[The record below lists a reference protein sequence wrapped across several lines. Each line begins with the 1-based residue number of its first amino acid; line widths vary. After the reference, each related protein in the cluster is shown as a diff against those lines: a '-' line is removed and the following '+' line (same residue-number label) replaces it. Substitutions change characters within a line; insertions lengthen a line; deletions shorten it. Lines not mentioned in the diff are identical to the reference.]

1 MGVKDQ
7 GLEHSRHRY
16 QVVPRTLIFI
26 THGERVLLLK
36 GAPSKK
42 IWANLYNGVGGHIE
56 PGESILAA
64 AKREAAEEVGLT
76 DLNDWKLCG
85 TVHIEM
91 DDPLTGILLFV
102 FRAVSSH
109 DAVRASLEGTPE
121 WVDWT
126 ALPPESM
133 VEDLLLL
140 LPRVLAMRVDDPPFY
155 GRYYYDDQDRWQIV
169 LDA

>member
-26 THGERVLLLK
+26 THDERVLLLK
-36 GAPSKK
+36 GAPTKK
-42 IWANLYNGVGGHIE
+42 IWANLYNGVGGHVE

-64 AKREAAEEVGLT
+64 AQREAAEEVGLT
-76 DLNDWKLCG
+76 DLQNWKLCG
-85 TVHIEM
+85 TVHIET
-91 DDPLTGILLFV
+91 DDPTTGILLFV
-102 FRAVSSH
+102 FRAVSS
-109 DAVRASLEGTPE
+109 DEAVRASREGTPE

-126 ALPPESM
+126 ALSPESM
-133 VEDLLLL
+133 VEDLPYL
-140 LPRVLAMRVDDPPFY
+140 LPRVLAMSPDELPFH

-169 LDA
+169 LEA